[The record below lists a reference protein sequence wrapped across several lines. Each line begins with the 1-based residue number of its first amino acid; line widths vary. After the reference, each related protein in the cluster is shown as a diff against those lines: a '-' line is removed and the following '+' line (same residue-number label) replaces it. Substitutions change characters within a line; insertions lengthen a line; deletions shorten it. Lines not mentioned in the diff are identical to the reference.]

1 LPDFKAFFHKEGQME
16 KKDADGDMEEEK
28 SKVIAESDQE
38 NPEENRSIEASL
50 EKMTKEEIVEAFRDL
65 KEKADRDHDLYLRS
79 MAEVEN
85 IKKRA
90 AKDKEEWIKYANENL
105 VKSILPFM
113 DNLDK
118 ALAHARDGK
127 SLDALREGVELTL
140 KGLKD
145 SLGKSGVQEV
155 HTSGAPFDPRYHEAV
170 YEKED
175 DQAPVGTV
183 IQELQKGYTLNGRLI
198 RPAMV
203 VVSKGRSKEAEKRE
217 EIPQ

>member
-1 LPDFKAFFHKEGQME
+1 ME
-16 KKDADGDMEEEK
+16 EKDEERDMEEEK
-28 SKVIAESDQE
+28 SKVISESDHN
-38 NPEENRSIEASL
+38 NPEESRSIETSL
-50 EKMTKEEIVEAFRDL
+50 EKMTKEEVLEAFRGM
-65 KEKADRDHDLYLRS
+65 KETAEREHDLYLRS

-90 AKDKEEWIKYANENL
+90 AKEKEEWVKYANENL

-113 DNLDK
+113 DNLEK
-118 ALAHARDGK
+118 ATAHARDGK

-145 SLGKSGVQEV
+145 SLRKSGVQEV
-155 HTSGAPFDPRYHEAV
+155 EASGAPFDPNYHQAV

-175 DQAPVGTV
+175 DHAPVGTV
-183 IQELQKGYTLNGRLI
+183 VQELQKGYTLYGRLL

-203 VVSKGRSKEAEKRE
+203 VVSKGPSKGEKRE

>member
-1 LPDFKAFFHKEGQME
+1 
-16 KKDADGDMEEEK
+16 MEEER
-28 SKVIAESDQE
+28 SKVISESDRH
-38 NPEENRSIEASL
+38 NPEENRSIETSL
-50 EKMTKEEIVEAFRDL
+50 EKMTKEEVLETFRGL
-65 KEKADRDHDLYLRS
+65 KETADREHDLYLRS

-85 IKKRA
+85 IKKRV
-90 AKDKEEWIKYANENL
+90 AKEKEEWVKYANENL

-118 ALAHARDGK
+118 AVTHARDGK

-155 HTSGAPFDPRYHEAV
+155 EAAGAAFDPHYHEAV

-175 DQAPVGTV
+175 DHAPVGTV
-183 IQELQKGYTLNGRLI
+183 IQELQKGYTLHGRLI

-203 VVSKGRSKEAEKRE
+203 VVSKGPAKGEKRE
-217 EIPQ
+217 EIPR